1 MPRKWWIIVVIAGLA
16 VACSRKPNPTES
28 SPQPA
33 PSAAGAEEPLAAP
46 VTPNDPR
53 LATGGGGP
61 GAAPGGEVPLG
72 GGTAPSTLP
81 RYGTAPRT
89 QPGFQPQLGPIRSGE
104 TGGQEGGGR
113 KRQQ

>member
-16 VACSRKPNPTES
+16 LACSRKPNPTES

-53 LATGGGGP
+53 LATGGGGGVAP
-61 GAAPGGEVPLG
+61 AEAAPPEA
-72 GGTAPSTLP
+72 APSTLP
-81 RYGTAPRT
+81 RYGTAPRS
-89 QPGFQPQLGPIRSGE
+89 QPGSQPQLGPIRSGE